1 MVCDNSSRKGRPPID
16 LASRA
21 SILGLSYERALFLS
35 RCAHSANL
43 NRKDADQIIVVPYD
57 VRVQLDEALRLGL
70 GLDDVAEMMRD
81 EVSKAQILSMGYR
94 FPKKSRHP
102 KIGGRCLYS
111 LFQWE
116 PLQSEP
122 TRYLLR

>member
-1 MVCDNSSRKGRPPID
+1 
-16 LASRA
+16 
-21 SILGLSYERALFLS
+21 
-35 RCAHSANL
+35 
-43 NRKDADQIIVVPYD
+43 
-57 VRVQLDEALRLGL
+57 
-70 GLDDVAEMMRD
+70 MMRD

>member
-1 MVCDNSSRKGRPPID
+1 MVCDNSSRKGRLPID

-21 SILGLSYERALFLS
+21 AILGLSYERALFLS
-35 RCAHSANL
+35 RCSHSENL
-43 NRKDADQIIVVPYD
+43 NRKDENQIVVVPYD

-81 EVSKAQILSMGYR
+81 EVSKAQILAMGYR
-94 FPKKSRHP
+94 FPKRSRHP
-102 KIGGRCLYS
+102 KIGGRCSYS

-116 PLQSEP
+116 PLQTEP
-122 TRYLLR
+122 ARFPLK